1 MFQVCLSTCFQQ
13 ASIFTCFQSVFQMF
27 FCVGRGWSSA
37 IGTLGGGVG
46 GMFTPPGPPL
56 ALRNLTHVA
65 HDITNGLKVARATEL
80 TSVTPLAAQGGG
92 AARDFENSLKTR
104 ETYLKTYLIETYLE
118 TDFFRF
124 VSHIHTYDSV
134 IVSCIKSSI
143 IFRPS
148 RPKNIANATHGASER

>member
-1 MFQVCLSTCFQQ
+1 
-13 ASIFTCFQSVFQMF
+13 MF

-92 AARDFENSLKTR
+92 AARDFENTLKTR
-104 ETYLKTYLIETYLE
+104 ETYLKTYWK
-118 TDFFRF
+118 
-124 VSHIHTYDSV
+124 HIILGKV
-134 IVSCIKSSI
+134 
-143 IFRPS
+143 
-148 RPKNIANATHGASER
+148 

>member
-1 MFQVCLSTCFQQ
+1 MKVVISFQVPSKVC
-13 ASIFTCFQSVFQMF
+13 FTCFQVFSRVFKVFSNVF

-92 AARDFENSLKTR
+92 AARDFENTLKTR
-104 ETYLKTYLIETYLE
+104 ETYLKTYWK
-118 TDFFRF
+118 
-124 VSHIHTYDSV
+124 HIILGKV
-134 IVSCIKSSI
+134 
-143 IFRPS
+143 
-148 RPKNIANATHGASER
+148 